1 MFQEE
6 GALPDPPAAQP
17 NPSLDLGAH
26 TVGGDELWHIPVI
39 PLPRRASQV
48 TCSSLPQAAPAPSY
62 CQTSLQSAHPQPEPG
77 WWPWGQLTDD
87 PADGLQRGELLILD
101 VQSFVGDHVLLGQH
115 LPARGAD
122 AAVEVGGGV
131 RLPNVLFVLFGFI
144 GALFLLHPEVVVS
157 REQFLLLGRVWQQH
171 QQLLENLPEV
181 LPQQLPAA
189 FVILSC
195 RDQPLQGTGKGKN
208 QRKINIYLLKIPLG
222 FRPPRK
228 GGFGEPL
235 TCLNCPE

>member
-6 GALPDPPAAQP
+6 AALPVPPAAQP
-17 NPSLDLGAH
+17 NPSPDLGAQ

-48 TCSSLPQAAPAPSY
+48 TSSLPQGHKPAPSY
-62 CQTSLQSAHPQPEPG
+62 CHTSFQSAHPQPEAG
-77 WWPWGQLTDD
+77 WRPWGELTDD

-101 VQSFVGDHVLLGQH
+101 MQSFVGDHVLLGQH

-122 AAVEVGGGV
+122 VAVELGRGV
-131 RLPNVLFVLFGFI
+131 RLPNILFILFGFV
-144 GALFLLHPEVVVS
+144 GALFLLDPEVVVS

-171 QQLLENLPEV
+171 QQLLENLLEV
-181 LPQQLPAA
+181 FPQQFPAA

-195 RDQPLQGTGKGKN
+195 RDQPLQGDREG
-208 QRKINIYLLKIPLG
+208 Q
-222 FRPPRK
+222 
-228 GGFGEPL
+228 
-235 TCLNCPE
+235 